1 MGAITSKIGVSTTS
15 QAIWKVCT
23 FPVRSYVQHKEA
35 LRGGCEIEC
44 KSRGGKPEI
53 LEEKKT
59 QKKKKIPKTSP
70 NAITSRIRVSTTSQ
84 PIWKVCTFPVRSYVQ
99 HKEALRSGCEIE
111 CKPRGGK
118 PGILVAFRVQGW
130 KLPRS

>member
-1 MGAITSKIGVSTTS
+1 MRTI
-15 QAIWKVCT
+15 QATNDDDGEFSGSELHQDVLPFDQSPPNQISASPIRKVCT

-53 LEEKKT
+53 L
-59 QKKKKIPKTSP
+59 
-70 NAITSRIRVSTTSQ
+70 V
-84 PIWKVCTFPVRSYVQ
+84 V
-99 HKEALRSGCEIE
+99 
-111 CKPRGGK
+111 
-118 PGILVAFRVQGW
+118 FRVQGW

>member
-1 MGAITSKIGVSTTS
+1 MGNTPQFEEPDNFKTSINEDTSEKSGVQVTNLIDLNDKGSNSLVADNLKNETEKKNIPKTSSIAITSKIGVSTTF
-15 QAIWKVCT
+15 QPIWKVCT

-53 LEEKKT
+53 L
-59 QKKKKIPKTSP
+59 
-70 NAITSRIRVSTTSQ
+70 
-84 PIWKVCTFPVRSYVQ
+84 
-99 HKEALRSGCEIE
+99 
-111 CKPRGGK
+111 
-118 PGILVAFRVQGW
+118 VAFRVQGW